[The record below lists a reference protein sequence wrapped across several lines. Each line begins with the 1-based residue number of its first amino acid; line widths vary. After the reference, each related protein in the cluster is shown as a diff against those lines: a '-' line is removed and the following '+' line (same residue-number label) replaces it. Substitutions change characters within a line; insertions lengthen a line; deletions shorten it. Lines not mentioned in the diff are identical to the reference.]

1 MTRGSGAWGRG
12 NPLRLAPFA
21 PLLLVAILA
30 TVLVTQQVL
39 AARQRAVTYGE
50 VALESQREHVP
61 KLANFPGKRT
71 ARKQSHRQG
80 VTVPPSY

>member
-1 MTRGSGAWGRG
+1 MTRRSGAWGRG

-39 AARQRAVTYGE
+39 AARQRAVTYGD
-50 VALESQREHVP
+50 VALQSQREHVP
-61 KLANFPGKRT
+61 KLVNFSGKRT
-71 ARKQSHRQG
+71 ARKQWHSQG
-80 VTVPPSY
+80 VTVAPS

>member
-1 MTRGSGAWGRG
+1 MRRGAWGRG

-50 VALESQREHVP
+50 VALQSQREHVP
-61 KLANFPGKRT
+61 TPANSSGKRT
-71 ARKQSHRQG
+71 ARKQLRSQG
-80 VTVPPSY
+80 VTVPPSF